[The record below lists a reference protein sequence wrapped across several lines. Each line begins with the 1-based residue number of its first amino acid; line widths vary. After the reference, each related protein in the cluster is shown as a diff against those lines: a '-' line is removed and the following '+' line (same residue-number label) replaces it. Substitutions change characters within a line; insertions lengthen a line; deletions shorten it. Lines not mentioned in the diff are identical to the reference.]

1 MNPEDLTNAGMC
13 VGLPALVLL
22 VSTDESGV
30 DALIG
35 GPDGT
40 TSLVPVHNWLALILQ
55 LQAISPEFH

>member
-1 MNPEDLTNAGMC
+1 MNPEALTALGMS

-35 GPDGT
+35 CPDGT
-40 TSLVPVHNWLALILQ
+40 TNFVPVNNWLALVLQ